1 MRVAEQVER
10 DVHWQP
16 KKRSEVRAER
26 EQRRHAPPRERAI
39 QPVTGEDEPPTFDE
53 FLMQHQLIAREQA
66 LAWAEKVGW
75 TIVAGMVLGPDLATV
90 WVDELNEARRQRVLP
105 VMDAQQEAEYRQ
117 VFVRMLEDKRP
128 Q

>member
-1 MRVAEQVER
+1 MARQTVRVEA
-10 DVHWQP
+10 
-16 KKRSEVRAER
+16 
-26 EQRRHAPPRERAI
+26 
-39 QPVTGEDEPPTFDE
+39 EPPTFDG

-75 TIVAGMVLGPDLATV
+75 NMVAGMDIGPDLATV

-105 VMDAQQEAEYRQ
+105 VMDTQQEAEYRQ
-117 VFVRMLEDKRP
+117 VFVRTLKDKRP